1 MKLISRVLY
10 SLLFVLLVA
19 ACDEE
24 KVSMPSVRLEFI
36 TAHSGD
42 NGQIQSFEMDNGAFL
57 SVNEDRTNT
66 ILEVESQRMI
76 ANVELLEN
84 QAANIYATASII
96 SVDPLPE
103 SASEFTDGIVSHP
116 VELLSI
122 WPGAQ
127 YLNIVMLVK
136 TYDSKHTF
144 HFVEKENVLN
154 KDGSREVKILLY
166 HDAGTDIDVYNTKR
180 AYASIPLRQY
190 LNETD
195 KTLSV
200 YFCYYDEKGVRRE
213 NGPFNY

>member
-42 NGQIQSFEMDNGAFL
+42 NGQIQSFEMDNGAL
-57 SVNEDRTNT
+57 LRVNEDRTNT

-96 SVDPLPE
+96 SVDHLPE
-103 SASEFTDGIVSHP
+103 SSSEFTDVIVSHP
-116 VELLSI
+116 VEL
-122 WPGAQ
+122 
-127 YLNIVMLVK
+127 
-136 TYDSKHTF
+136 
-144 HFVEKENVLN
+144 
-154 KDGSREVKILLY
+154 
-166 HDAGTDIDVYNTKR
+166 
-180 AYASIPLRQY
+180 
-190 LNETD
+190 
-195 KTLSV
+195 
-200 YFCYYDEKGVRRE
+200 
-213 NGPFNY
+213 